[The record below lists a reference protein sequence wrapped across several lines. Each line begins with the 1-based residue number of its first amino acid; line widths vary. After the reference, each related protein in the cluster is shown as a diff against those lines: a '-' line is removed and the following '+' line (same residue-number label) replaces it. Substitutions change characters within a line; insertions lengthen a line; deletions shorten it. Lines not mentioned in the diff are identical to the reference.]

1 MEKKLFIIIL
11 FITISVM
18 TGYAQLV
25 AIGHMSAEVVEPA
38 SITSKAVTD
47 FEVQVVTNGSMDLGE
62 IRVISGGSVD
72 WNVVVKPA
80 TLSNSRG
87 DSFTIELIESN
98 EDLSD
103 SQKRNGVQ
111 TLRLSA
117 DASELEKRGMYRGS
131 YAVILSYN

>member
-80 TLSNSRG
+80 TLSNNRG
-87 DSFTIELIESN
+87 DSFTIELVESN
-98 EDLSD
+98 EDLCD
-103 SQKRNGVQ
+103 SQKRDGVQ

>member
-1 MEKKLFIIIL
+1 
-11 FITISVM
+11 M